1 MQSDSDTFDCPQK
14 FDGFR
19 FFKKSQAEHANGAA
33 VAEERQRWSAT
44 AMSSTNLAWG
54 YGNHICPGRFFAV
67 RGIKFILT
75 KLLLE
80 YEIKWNRE
88 KGAERPKCINVEGQF
103 VPNLSQKLWVRP
115 RAEM

>member
-1 MQSDSDTFDCPQK
+1 MQCDEDSFDSPLK

-19 FFKKSQAEHANGAA
+19 FAKRASSEGN
-33 VAEERQRWSAT
+33 VAEDQQRWSST

-54 YGNHICPGRFFAV
+54 YGNHMCPGRFFAV

-80 YEIKWNRE
+80 YDISWDRE
-88 KGAERPKCINVEGQF
+88 PGAERPKCVNVEGQF
-103 VPNLSQKLWVRP
+103 VPNLSQKVYIKP
-115 RAEM
+115 RAA